1 MGIAITLNHL
11 LGGKQAVALQT
22 KAVVPTDATAALV
35 AKCKAGDSK
44 AQFELYKQ
52 YAKAMYGICLRISNH
67 ETEAEDILQEA
78 FIMAFRKLEEFRN
91 EATFGAWLKRIVVN
105 TAINYVRKRR
115 MELVPMDNARGL
127 QDETAQERGAI
138 EAESYQIEQVKAAI
152 RQLPDG
158 FRVVLSLYLLEGYDH
173 AEIAEILGISE
184 STSKSQYNR
193 AKVRLREI
201 LN

>member
-1 MGIAITLNHL
+1 MNLALTLNQL
-11 LGGKQAVALQT
+11 FINQKPSYLASEASLSASQS
-22 KAVVPTDATAALV
+22 LV
-35 AKCKAGDSK
+35 ERCKAGESK

-52 YAKAMYGICLRISNH
+52 YAKAMYSICLRISNH

-78 FIMAFRKLEEFRN
+78 FVAAFRKINEFRN
-91 EATFGAWLKRIVVN
+91 DSTFGAWLKKIVVN

-115 MELVPMDNARGL
+115 MELVPMENARGL
-127 QDETAQERGAI
+127 EDETEKDKYKIQE
-138 EAESYQIEQVKAAI
+138 ENYQIEQVKAAI
-152 RQLPDG
+152 RKLPDG

-173 AEIAEILGISE
+173 AEIAEVLGISE

-193 AKVRLREI
+193 AKTKLREF